1 MTPAKYARVL
11 NAARALLISMT
22 SRSATSLNVSRSRR
36 SVPRKPPDRAAG
48 PPARNNLP
56 DCPPECHMPVGL
68 LTLELH
74 IPDAQSLKDKRKVL
88 RSLKDKLRR
97 DFNVA
102 VAELEHHD
110 TWQRSV
116 VGIVTIS
123 NEEKHVREMLQKV
136 LDEADR
142 ILGSF
147 LINQAVEIV

>member
-1 MTPAKYARVL
+1 
-11 NAARALLISMT
+11 
-22 SRSATSLNVSRSRR
+22 
-36 SVPRKPPDRAAG
+36 
-48 PPARNNLP
+48 
-56 DCPPECHMPVGL
+56 MPVGL

-74 IPDAQSLKDKRKVL
+74 IPDAQSLKDKRQVL
-88 RSLKDKLRR
+88 RCLKDKLRR

>member
-1 MTPAKYARVL
+1 
-11 NAARALLISMT
+11 
-22 SRSATSLNVSRSRR
+22 
-36 SVPRKPPDRAAG
+36 
-48 PPARNNLP
+48 
-56 DCPPECHMPVGL
+56 MPVGL

-74 IPDAQSLKDKRKVL
+74 IPDAQSLKDKRQVL

-102 VAELEHHD
+102 VAEMEHQD
-110 TWQRSV
+110 SWQRSV

-123 NEEKHVREMLQKV
+123 NEEKHLREVLQKV

>member
-1 MTPAKYARVL
+1 
-11 NAARALLISMT
+11 
-22 SRSATSLNVSRSRR
+22 
-36 SVPRKPPDRAAG
+36 
-48 PPARNNLP
+48 
-56 DCPPECHMPVGL
+56 MPVGL

-74 IPDAQSLKDKRKVL
+74 IPDAQSLKDKRQVL

-102 VAELEHHD
+102 VAEMEHHD
-110 TWQRSV
+110 SWQRSV

-123 NEEKHVREMLQKV
+123 NEEKHLREVLQKV

-142 ILGSF
+142 ILGSL

>member
-1 MTPAKYARVL
+1 
-11 NAARALLISMT
+11 
-22 SRSATSLNVSRSRR
+22 
-36 SVPRKPPDRAAG
+36 
-48 PPARNNLP
+48 
-56 DCPPECHMPVGL
+56 MPVGL

-74 IPDAQSLKDKRKVL
+74 IPDAQSLKDKRQVL

-102 VAELEHHD
+102 VAEMEHHD

-123 NEEKHVREMLQKV
+123 NEENHLREVLQKV

-142 ILGSF
+142 ILGSI

>member
-1 MTPAKYARVL
+1 
-11 NAARALLISMT
+11 
-22 SRSATSLNVSRSRR
+22 
-36 SVPRKPPDRAAG
+36 
-48 PPARNNLP
+48 
-56 DCPPECHMPVGL
+56 MPVGL

-74 IPDAQSLKDKRKVL
+74 IPDAQSLKDKRQVM

-142 ILGSF
+142 MLGSF

>member
-1 MTPAKYARVL
+1 
-11 NAARALLISMT
+11 
-22 SRSATSLNVSRSRR
+22 
-36 SVPRKPPDRAAG
+36 
-48 PPARNNLP
+48 
-56 DCPPECHMPVGL
+56 MPVGL

-74 IPDAQSLKDKRKVL
+74 IPDAQSLKDKRQIL

-102 VAELEHHD
+102 VAEMEHHD
-110 TWQRSV
+110 SWQRSV

-123 NEEKHVREMLQKV
+123 NEEKHLREVLQKV

>member
-1 MTPAKYARVL
+1 MRRGRRQFQRRKGRRYPGMLQRQQDE
-11 NAARALLISMT
+11 R
-22 SRSATSLNVSRSRR
+22 RGSRR
-36 SVPRKPPDRAAG
+36 TGRRVRGQEIIRQAVS
-48 PPARNNLP
+48 
-56 DCPPECHMPVGL
+56 PEPLMPVGL

-74 IPDAQSLKDKRKVL
+74 IPDAQSLKDKRQVL

-123 NEEKHVREMLQKV
+123 NEEKHLREVLQKV

>member
-1 MTPAKYARVL
+1 
-11 NAARALLISMT
+11 
-22 SRSATSLNVSRSRR
+22 
-36 SVPRKPPDRAAG
+36 
-48 PPARNNLP
+48 
-56 DCPPECHMPVGL
+56 MPVGL
-68 LTLELH
+68 LPLELH
-74 IPDAQSLKDKRKVL
+74 IPDAQSLKDKRQVL

-102 VAELEHHD
+102 VAEMEHHD

-123 NEEKHVREMLQKV
+123 NEEKHLREVLQKV

-142 ILGSF
+142 ILGSI